1 MGKQGFYRN
10 RQIAYDW
17 LKSTFPAIFRR
28 DTPLKLGIHRDILVF
43 EDENKPANVHI
54 RHAIAIHVSR
64 SAYLARMKEG
74 VERIDLEG
82 LGCDQFVSEE
92 EAVAAKEKRR
102 ALHEHFKAKKKER
115 NEPSQEET
123 SRKVLESILSCHST
137 NIVSS
142 SSCNIIKQNHI
153 VLFV

>member
-17 LKSTFPAIFRR
+17 LKSTFPAIFGR

-54 RHAIAIHVSR
+54 RHAIAMHVSR

-74 VERIDLEG
+74 VERIDLAG
-82 LGCDQFVSEE
+82 LGCGQFVSDE
-92 EAVAAKEKRR
+92 EACLAKEKRY
-102 ALHEHFKAKKKER
+102 ALQEHFKAKKKQA
-115 NEPSQEET
+115 NNQQQEKPIKEHVDEI
-123 SRKVLESILSCHST
+123 KVGDSGRTILT
-137 NIVSS
+137 LKKKV
-142 SSCNIIKQNHI
+142 
-153 VLFV
+153 VA

>member
-17 LKSTFPAIFRR
+17 LKATFPAIFGR

-54 RHAIAIHVSR
+54 RHAIAMHVSR

-115 NEPSQEET
+115 HEPSQEKASEPIQNDAKLGT
-123 SRKVLESILSCHST
+123 GGRPILKLKK
-137 NIVSS
+137 
-142 SSCNIIKQNHI
+142 KQKD
-153 VLFV
+153 VA